1 MMFKLPYPCV
11 SRDGAL
17 SFPSTTGVQDGE
29 KIFFTPAAK
38 LPGTPFSACERV
50 AENPETGRR
59 NRIGARKSARK
70 MYVRRRHLDLTDL
83 TRSLNWLRLK
93 SRFEGLLRTTEAYL
107 NRIAT
112 AVPEHDVHDAFVVFA
127 EKMLTDTRLRAVFQ
141 RMVSRARIAHRYSFL
156 NPQKNSGRCSPHDA
170 NEFYRLGNFPDTAR
184 RMKLFEESAP
194 VLMRKAVD
202 RLALNEQE
210 RSSITHVL
218 VTCCTGL
225 YAPGLDFEIVDHLG
239 LSPGVERTMIG
250 FMGCYG
256 AINALKLARHIVR
269 SDPKAGVLMVN
280 LELCTLHFQ
289 ETQELEQVLSFLIFA
304 DGAAASLISVR
315 EQGFAL
321 DSFKAE
327 TVPGTRGL
335 ITWKIGRLG
344 FDMFLSGQVP
354 GELGRAFH
362 ERQVMAER
370 DGIDLWAVHPG
381 GRSILDAV
389 EKGLELPTG
398 ALAASREVLSCFG
411 NMSSAT
417 VMFVLQRLMQ
427 RARAGQRGCA
437 MSFGPGLTAETM
449 LFHAV

>member
-1 MMFKLPYPCV
+1 MTM
-11 SRDGAL
+11 
-17 SFPSTTGVQDGE
+17 
-29 KIFFTPAAK
+29 
-38 LPGTPFSACERV
+38 
-50 AENPETGRR
+50 
-59 NRIGARKSARK
+59 
-70 MYVRRRHLDLTDL
+70 
-83 TRSLNWLRLK
+83 
-93 SRFEGLLRTTEAYL
+93 AYL

-112 AVPEHDVHDAFVVFA
+112 AVPEHDVHGVFVVFA
-127 EKMLTDTRLRAVFQ
+127 EQMLADPRLRPVFR
-141 RMVSRARIAHRYSFL
+141 RMVSRADIAHRYSFL
-156 NPQKNSGRCSPHDA
+156 APQKSSGQFSSHDA
-170 NEFYRLGNFPDTAR
+170 HEFYRLGNFPNTAR
-184 RMKLFEESAP
+184 RMELFEQSAP

-210 RSSITHVL
+210 RCGITHVL

-239 LSPGVERTMIG
+239 LPASVERTMVG
-250 FMGCYG
+250 FMGCYA

-289 ETQELEQVLSFLIFA
+289 ETQDLEQVLSFLVFA
-304 DGAAASLISVR
+304 DGAAASLITAR

-321 DSFKAE
+321 DSFKAVM
-327 TVPGTRGL
+327 VPETRGL
-335 ITWKIGRLG
+335 ITWKIRGLG
-344 FDMFLSGQVP
+344 FDMLLSGQVP
-354 GELGRAFH
+354 AELGRALH
-362 ERQVMAER
+362 ESELMAGRDGRDGR

-389 EKGLELPTG
+389 EKGLELPAD

-417 VMFVLQRLMQ
+417 VMFVLERIMQ
-427 RARAGQRGCA
+427 GARPGQSGCA

-449 LFHAV
+449 RFHAV